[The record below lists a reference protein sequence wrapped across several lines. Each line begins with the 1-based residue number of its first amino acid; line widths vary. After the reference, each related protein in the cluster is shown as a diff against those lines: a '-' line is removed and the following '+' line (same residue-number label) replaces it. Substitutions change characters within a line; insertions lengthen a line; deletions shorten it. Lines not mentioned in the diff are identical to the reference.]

1 MENVQKAQ
9 SESKPVPSRPQSLK
23 ASPLIKKIYHEMLNK
38 IKTFINTEKR
48 ESDIDTFIKDF
59 DESYILVFNTL
70 DKLYR
75 KSDKTSLIDDVI
87 SIINGIKDGEN
98 PSTIGQLVKKM
109 REKIF
114 SKLEKSDQLE
124 E

>member
-1 MENVQKAQ
+1 
-9 SESKPVPSRPQSLK
+9 
-23 ASPLIKKIYHEMLNK
+23 MLNK